1 MPGKR
6 ASRSKAAVIHLI
18 ESGPDGSSL
27 SDVVGKALGYQTR
40 PPGSKTQWQLR
51 EEFGVSRSVMQKTLK
66 KLIEDGVVTR
76 LKIVE
81 RDEQGR
87 AKQNTV
93 YILVGAL

>member
-1 MPGKR
+1 
-6 ASRSKAAVIHLI
+6 
-18 ESGPDGSSL
+18 L